1 MTQHINEG
9 EQEITLTGGYWGAK
23 YSRDNPNGFR
33 IKKADRDNLLVP
45 LESRLTHEEVTIESS
60 SGESPRLS
68 LSLKVTPSFW
78 RTCHEFRK
86 REIGV
91 WIEKR
96 RENSWPKGKPPK
108 YTAKLLTAGTD
119 PIKIK
124 VLPKK

>member
-1 MTQHINEG
+1 MSEP
-9 EQEITLTGGYWGAK
+9 QEITLTGGYWGAK

-33 IKKADRDNLLVP
+33 IKKADRDDLFVP
-45 LESRLTHEEVTIESS
+45 LESRLNQEEITIESP

-91 WIEKR
+91 WIEQR
-96 RENSWPKGKPPK
+96 CDAPWRKGKPPK
-108 YTAKLLTAGTD
+108 YSAKLSTVGTGA
-119 PIKIK
+119 IKIK
-124 VLPKK
+124 ILRKQ